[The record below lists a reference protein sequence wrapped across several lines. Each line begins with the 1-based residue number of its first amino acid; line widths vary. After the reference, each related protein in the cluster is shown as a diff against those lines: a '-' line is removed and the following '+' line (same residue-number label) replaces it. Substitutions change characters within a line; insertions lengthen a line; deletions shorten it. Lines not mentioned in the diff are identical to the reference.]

1 LPDPEEVRDILDP
14 VPPRSS
20 AFKLEVTLSV
30 GYTRERAGHT
40 VTGKWETTAVSVLLL
55 IGGIALVL
63 LFIYEIFQRVL

>member
-1 LPDPEEVRDILDP
+1 MGLLPDPDDLDP

-30 GYTRERAGHT
+30 GYTRERAGHA

-55 IGGIALVL
+55 VGGIALVL
-63 LFIYEIFQRVL
+63 LFIYEIFQRIL